1 MLRFLGDF
9 FAADARRLLLLLLL
23 LLFLEAERLFFRA
36 EERLF
41 VRDEA
46 RFLDDDRFL
55 LPDDLERLRD
65 FFFAAIVFLL
75 VKTYRDGK
83 RRTVGNCV
91 A

>member
-9 FAADARRLLLLLLL
+9 FDADARRLLLRLLLL
-23 LLFLEAERLFFRA
+23 LLREAERLFFRA

-41 VRDEA
+41 VRDD
-46 RFLDDDRFL
+46 RFLDDDRFDL

-65 FFFAAIVFLL
+65 FFFAAIRFLL
-75 VKTYRDGK
+75 VKTHRDGK